1 MWASAS
7 HVEKRFPLDVNFL
20 HDPSTNAKSAYE
32 KS

>member
-7 HVEKRFPLDVNFL
+7 HVEKRFPADVNFL
-20 HDPSTNAKSAYE
+20 HVPSTITKRAYE